1 MSCGISFRQKNKCW
15 LWKASDRGSR
25 RCVAWEVGSRDNST
39 LRRLWERIAHPGRT
53 YYTDDWAVYPDV
65 IPPGQHVAGKAATR
79 LIESDNANTRHRVA
93 RFTRRTKVV
102 FRSAT
107 MVNLTMRLWAYFEQ
121 PSNFAAYQEMFLSIL
136 K

>member
-1 MSCGISFRQKNKCW
+1 MAFPPDKKNKRW
-15 LWKASDRGSR
+15 IWKAYDRDSR
-25 RCVAWEVGSRDNST
+25 RCVAWEVGSRDSST

-65 IPPGQHVAGKAATR
+65 IPPAQHVVSKAATR

-102 FRSAT
+102 SRSAK
-107 MVNLTMRLWAYFEQ
+107 MVDLTMRLWAFFDQ
-121 PSNFAAYQEMFLSIL
+121 PHNFAAYQEMFVSIL
-136 K
+136 G